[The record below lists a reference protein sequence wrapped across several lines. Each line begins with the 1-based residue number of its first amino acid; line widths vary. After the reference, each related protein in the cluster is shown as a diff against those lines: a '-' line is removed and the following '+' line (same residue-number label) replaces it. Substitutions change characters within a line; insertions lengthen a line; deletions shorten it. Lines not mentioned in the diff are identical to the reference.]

1 MGAAVAAEVEL
12 KTKTGGAIDVPA
24 GEVGTKS
31 AALTLVRPIAKP
43 AALVEAHKEVSSLI
57 ANALEKDRDYGTVP
71 GTNKPTLLKPGAER
85 LALAFGAVPK
95 YAIVEQEREHDRA
108 VPWTKQKK
116 IWANKFKGDRDFTYQ
131 VESGESLGLYR
142 YVVRCTLVQRETDV
156 VLGEGLA
163 SCSTLESKY
172 IDRPRDCENTTLKMA
187 QKRAFVAAV
196 LNAFALSDR
205 FTQDVEEVGPTAT
218 AMEHDDGKPKT
229 ALEIALDLPL
239 PGKETSFD
247 GWGRKPLGSVP
258 SKVLRA
264 AKEWLE
270 KKLAGAAPDAYTE
283 ANKLA
288 VDGMTLILEARN
300 TGDLDE
306 PPAKEG

>member
-1 MGAAVAAEVEL
+1 MGAAVIPEAEMGTKGAA
-12 KTKTGGAIDVPA
+12 GDVPA
-24 GEVGTKS
+24 GEVGTRS

-43 AALVEAHKEVSSLI
+43 AALVEAHKEVSALI
-57 ANALEKDRDYGTVP
+57 TSALEKDRDYGTVP

-95 YAIVEQEREHDRA
+95 YAIIEQEREHDRV

-116 IWANKFKGDRDFTYQ
+116 VWANKFKGDREFTLQ
-131 VESGESLGLYR
+131 AESGESLGLYR
-142 YVVRCTLVQRETDV
+142 YVVRCTLIQRETDI
-156 VLGEGLA
+156 VLGEGIA

-205 FTQDVEEVGPTAT
+205 FTQDMEEAGPA
-218 AMEHDDGKPKT
+218 AAAAEHEDGKPKT
-229 ALEIALDLPL
+229 ALEIALDIPL

-258 SKVLRA
+258 SKVMKQ

-270 KKLAGAAPDAYTE
+270 KKLASGPADAYTD
-283 ANKLA
+283 ANKMA
-288 VDGMTLILEARN
+288 VDGMRLILEARS
-300 TGDLDE
+300 TGELDE
-306 PPAKEG
+306 PPTKEG